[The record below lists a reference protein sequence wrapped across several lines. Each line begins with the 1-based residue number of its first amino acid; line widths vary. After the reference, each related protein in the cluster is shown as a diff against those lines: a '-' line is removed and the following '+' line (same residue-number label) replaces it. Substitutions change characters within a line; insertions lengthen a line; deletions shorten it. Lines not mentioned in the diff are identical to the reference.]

1 MDMKKAVLTVLA
13 LGFAS
18 TSFAQENSAAP
29 SAADLNCDDFS
40 TVLST
45 EVTSGAENIAST
57 LTELLTSCPAV
68 ADQIVETV
76 ISLTP
81 AEQHQDLMQ
90 FAADTGLM
98 QPADVLLAAI
108 AGGGD
113 PVTLS
118 EPTAAGNL
126 SIVAPSSATT
136 PPIIG
141 GRNGGSPEADTASN
155 N

>member
-29 SAADLNCDDFS
+29 GAADVSCDDFS
-40 TVLST
+40 AVLST
-45 EVTSGAENIAST
+45 EFTSGAANISST
-57 LTELLTSCPAV
+57 LADLLTTCPAV
-68 ADQIVETV
+68 ADQIVETM
-76 ISLTP
+76 ISLAP
-81 AEQHQDLMQ
+81 AEQHQELMQ

-98 QPADVLLAAI
+98 QPADILLAAI

-126 SIVAPSSATT
+126 SIVPPSSATT

-141 GRNGGSPEADTASN
+141 GRNGGTGEADTASN